1 MSSSRERLRSAE
13 RAGFRSWITKTLD
26 DRSRLLFGGPGGAD
40 KSGSLRAPEQHSI
53 ISALG
58 YTTTTRSC
66 GDPSGIDAE
75 LSSHGKKGPGVGYR
89 SLRGDV

>member
-53 ISALG
+53 LRSSA
-58 YTTTTRSC
+58 S
-66 GDPSGIDAE
+66 P
-75 LSSHGKKGPGVGYR
+75 
-89 SLRGDV
+89 SLRAGPRSAF